1 MSAHDAVDA
10 TVRAL
15 LAGVAARDLAAIEG
29 LLAERVVWHGD
40 GPGGGCQTREDALA
54 TLLPALDGP
63 SAPRVSERGRTG
75 DQVLLEVEL
84 GAGEE
89 RCLLVTV
96 DPSGRIARILDCA
109 SAAVAER
116 DMRRR
121 AAAAA
126 AAGGGV
132 PDAPE
137 TPGPVRDLV
146 PFVHVADIG
155 RSIAF
160 YELLGLRV
168 CGTYEPGGRLVWAHL
183 RSDRA
188 AVMLALAEEP
198 VSAREQGVLFY
209 LYTPDLAALRD
220 HLVAAGA
227 GPGQIVDG
235 SPGPRE
241 ELRID
246 DPDGYR
252 LMIAQL
258 DGASG

>member
-1 MSAHDAVDA
+1 V
-10 TVRAL
+10 T
-15 LAGVAARDLAAIEG
+15 LA
-29 LLAERVVWHGD
+29 
-40 GPGGGCQTREDALA
+40 
-54 TLLPALDGP
+54 PALDAP
-63 SAPRVSERGRTG
+63 SAPRISERGRTG
-75 DQVLLEVEL
+75 DQVLLEVDQ
-84 GAGEE
+84 GAGVE
-89 RCLLVTV
+89 RCLLVTI
-96 DPSGRIARILDCA
+96 DASGRIARILDCTN
-109 SAAVAER
+109 AAVAER

-121 AAAAA
+121 AA
-126 AAGGGV
+126 GGG

-137 TPGPVRDLV
+137 PPAPVSDLV

-168 CGTYEPGGRLVWAHL
+168 CETYEPAGRLVWAHL
-183 RSDRA
+183 RSQRA
-188 AVMLALAEEP
+188 ALMLALAEEP
-198 VSAREQGVLFY
+198 VTAREQGVLFY

-258 DGASG
+258 DDAPG

>member
-1 MSAHDAVDA
+1 MSEHDAVDA

-40 GPGGGCQTREDALA
+40 GPGAGCRTREDALA
-54 TLLPALDGP
+54 TLAPALDAP
-63 SAPRVSERGRTG
+63 SAPRISERGRTG
-75 DQVLLEVEL
+75 DQVLLEVEQ
-84 GAGEE
+84 GAGVA
-89 RCLLVTV
+89 RWLLVTI
-96 DPSGRIARILDCA
+96 DPSGRIARILGCT

-121 AAAAA
+121 AA
-126 AAGGGV
+126 GD
-132 PDAPE
+132 PDAREP
-137 TPGPVRDLV
+137 PVPVSDLV

-160 YELLGLRV
+160 YELLGMRV
-168 CGTYEPGGRLVWAHL
+168 CATYEPGGRLVWAHL
-183 RSDRA
+183 RSERA
-188 AVMLALAEEP
+188 ALMLALAEEP
-198 VSAREQGVLFY
+198 VTAREQGVLFY

-220 HLVAAGA
+220 HLVTAGA

-246 DPDGYR
+246 DPDGYC

-258 DGASG
+258 EEAPG

>member
-1 MSAHDAVDA
+1 MPEHDVVDA

-15 LAGVAARDLAAIEG
+15 LTGVAARDLAAIER

-40 GPGGGCQTREDALA
+40 GPGAGCRTREDALA
-54 TLLPALDGP
+54 TLRPALDAP
-63 SAPRVSERGRTG
+63 PAPRISERGRTG
-75 DQVLLEVEL
+75 DQVLLEVEQ
-84 GAGEE
+84 GAGEG
-89 RCLLVTV
+89 RYLLVTI
-96 DPSGRIARILDCA
+96 DPSGRIARILDCT

-121 AAAAA
+121 AD
-126 AAGGGV
+126 GG
-132 PDAPE
+132 PHAPE
-137 TPGPVRDLV
+137 PPAPVSDLV
-146 PFVHVADIG
+146 PFVHVADIA

-168 CGTYEPGGRLVWAHL
+168 CATHEPGGRLVWAHL
-183 RSDRA
+183 HSERA
-188 AVMLALAEEP
+188 ALMVALADEP
-198 VSAREQGVLFY
+198 VDARKQGVLFY
-209 LYTPDLAALRD
+209 LYTRDLAALRD

-246 DPDGYR
+246 DPDGYC

-258 DGASG
+258 EEAAG

>member
-1 MSAHDAVDA
+1 MSEHDAVDA

-15 LAGVAARDLAAIEG
+15 LAGIAARDLAAIAG

-40 GPGGGCQTREDALA
+40 GPGAGCRTREDALA
-54 TLLPALDGP
+54 TLAPALDAP
-63 SAPRVSERGRTG
+63 SAPRISERGRAG
-75 DQVLLEVEL
+75 DQVLLEVEQ
-84 GAGEE
+84 GAGGE
-89 RCLLVTV
+89 RCLLVTI
-96 DPSGRIARILDCA
+96 DPSGRIARILDCT

-121 AAAAA
+121 AA
-126 AAGGGV
+126 GGDGG

-137 TPGPVRDLV
+137 PPTPVSDLV
-146 PFVHVADIG
+146 PFVHVADIA

-160 YELLGLRV
+160 YELLGMRI
-168 CGTYEPGGRLVWAHL
+168 CATYESGGRLVWAHL
-183 RSDRA
+183 RSERA
-188 AVMLALAEEP
+188 ALMLALAEEP
-198 VSAREQGVLFY
+198 VDAREQGVLFY
-209 LYTPDLAALRD
+209 LYAPDLAALRD

-258 DGASG
+258 EEAPG